1 MCHEMLM
8 GIGTCS
14 PHVYCHGNLSM
25 PFFARSCK
33 TDTAPHCSHSQ
44 TKDQLQSTVDSLKS
58 VLQHR
63 VDNHHTPRA
72 PMPALSTAALCTVGL
87 AALAGAA
94 IYATRNPR
102 IPEGVHPVENF
113 DLDRYLGKWY
123 ELARIEHSFERG
135 LQRTQAEYSLNT
147 DGSIQVTNRGFD
159 PQRNL
164 WKVSHGKAK
173 PTIAPDIAA
182 LKVSFFG
189 PFYGGYNVVALC
201 KDYQWAMVVGSTLD
215 YFWIL
220 SRHPSLPDG
229 VEDKLMRQA
238 SAMGIDAQKVLWV
251 HQDGVNPTGSYK

>member
-1 MCHEMLM
+1 
-8 GIGTCS
+8 
-14 PHVYCHGNLSM
+14 M
-25 PFFARSCK
+25 PLFSRSCN
-33 TDTAPHCSHSQ
+33 TDTSSLCPRCH

-58 VLQHR
+58 VLQHSASGSSSSR
-63 VDNHHTPRA
+63 SA
-72 PMPALSTAALCTVGL
+72 ASSSSSGLSSAALCTIGL

-102 IPEGVHPVENF
+102 IPEGVHPVEHF

-123 ELARIEHSFERG
+123 ELARIDHSFERG
-135 LQRTQAEYSLNT
+135 LQRTQAEYSLNS

-201 KDYQWAMVVGSTLD
+201 KDYRWAMVVGSSLD

-220 SRHPSLPDG
+220 SRTPSLPDG
-229 VEDKLMRQA
+229 VEDKLMAQA
-238 SAMGIDAQKVLWV
+238 ASIGIDAQKVLWV
-251 HQDGVNPTGSYK
+251 HQDGVNPTGSYI